1 MGDVVGFVDDLL
13 WKQLKEEEVNQI
25 IVNMLNWSMNEFI
38 LVKMS

>member
-1 MGDVVGFVDDLL
+1 MGVVVGFVDDLL
-13 WKQLKEEEVNQI
+13 WKQLKEEVVNQI

>member
-1 MGDVVGFVDDLL
+1 MGVVVGFVDDLL
-13 WKQLKEEEVNQI
+13 WKQLKEEEVNQL

>member
-1 MGDVVGFVDDLL
+1 MGVVVGFVDDLL
-13 WKQLKEEEVNQI
+13 WKQLKEEVNQI